1 MPIIAKDGAGSEIT
15 SSEINAYRAAQ
26 EQAASGEQTAAGQ
39 AVAAAVDAKVAQIA
53 GSARDSGGTGDYQAA
68 VMPEV
73 MDRAAELQGALASTI
88 RTWAKP
94 GHERGLLEMFGQV
107 VGALVEKD
115 KLILELR
122 ERLNNSPY

>member
-1 MPIIAKDGAGSEIT
+1 MTIIAKDGADSEIT
-15 SSEINAYRAAQ
+15 SSEINAYRAAKD
-26 EQAASGEQTAAGQ
+26 QAAAGLQTAAGQ
-39 AVAAAVDAKVAQIA
+39 NVETSVDVKVAQIA
-53 GSARDSGGTGDYQAA
+53 GSARDSGGSGNYQAA

-73 MDRAAELQGALASTI
+73 MDRAAELQGNLAQTI

-115 KLILELR
+115 KLLLELR